1 MTLSYDDYELYLDY
15 VYGAMVIDMDGNVV
29 YMNDQCARYLN
40 VDKDA
45 SIGRHAL
52 DVFPSTKMIEGL
64 SCDKPRIVF
73 YNSYAG
79 LGISI
84 QAPIFKD
91 ENKVGLIEY
100 DVIQGSEFLYDF
112 ADKYRLFL
120 DGEFKFLPHQITHLA
135 DNKYTINNIV
145 GNSAGM
151 RRLREQI
158 AQAAHGS
165 STVLITGETGT
176 GKELVAHAIHNL
188 SSRRKHP
195 FVRINA
201 ASLPASLIESELF
214 GYEPGAFTG
223 ATKEGKRG
231 KFEQANKGTLFLD
244 EINQMPVALQP
255 KLLRAIQEKE
265 IDRLG
270 GTKSIPL
277 DIRIITA
284 SNRDLHALIK
294 EGTFREDLFYR
305 LNVVEIRTPS
315 LRDIPEDIP
324 HLTDS
329 ILRELNLVMGK
340 KVTNVDP
347 AVLEMFRSYDWPGN
361 VRELQNVIERA
372 MNYVEGDTLLPEFFE
387 FKQIFFDKLVNRFG
401 LLESDSPIEIVKN
414 AAERSLILKVLAEC
428 GNNKSQA
435 ARILKISR
443 PLLYKKMRRLEIEG

>member
-1 MTLSYDDYELYLDY
+1 
-15 VYGAMVIDMDGNVV
+15 
-29 YMNDQCARYLN
+29 
-40 VDKDA
+40 
-45 SIGRHAL
+45 
-52 DVFPSTKMIEGL
+52 
-64 SCDKPRIVF
+64 
-73 YNSYAG
+73 
-79 LGISI
+79 
-84 QAPIFKD
+84 
-91 ENKVGLIEY
+91 
-100 DVIQGSEFLYDF
+100 
-112 ADKYRLFL
+112 
-120 DGEFKFLPHQITHLA
+120 
-135 DNKYTINNIV
+135 
-145 GNSAGM
+145 
-151 RRLREQI
+151 
-158 AQAAHGS
+158 
-165 STVLITGETGT
+165 
-176 GKELVAHAIHNL
+176 
-188 SSRRKHP
+188 
-195 FVRINA
+195 
-201 ASLPASLIESELF
+201 
-214 GYEPGAFTG
+214 
-223 ATKEGKRG
+223 
-231 KFEQANKGTLFLD
+231 
-244 EINQMPVALQP
+244 
-255 KLLRAIQEKE
+255 LRAIQEKE

-284 SNRDLHALIK
+284 TNRDLHPLVK
-294 EGTFREDLFYR
+294 EGKFREDLFYR

-315 LRDIPEDIP
+315 LRDVPEDIP

-347 AVLEMFRSYDWPGN
+347 AVVEMFRSYDWPGN